1 MHSRA
6 AHVIPRVLVYHAV
19 NGCEKCC
26 KNMEGSET
34 VAPPDYHWITRP
46 GEDPDTGVLS
56 TRTILIGRT
65 VPDRVT
71 PFSL

>member
-1 MHSRA
+1 MALRS
-6 AHVIPRVLVYHAV
+6 VV
-19 NGCEKCC
+19 

-34 VAPPDYHWITRP
+34 VVPPDYHWITRP
-46 GEDPDTGVLS
+46 GEDPDIGVLS

-65 VPDRVT
+65 VPDGVT